1 MRHRRAD
8 VEEAGVGNRINKMTE
23 GTLNHLQ
30 KKILFTLGFLALY
43 RIGVHIPIP
52 GVDTAA
58 LADFF
63 KGQGGNLFGMFN
75 VFSGGALQRFSVCAL
90 GIMPYISS
98 SIIAQLLTV
107 VVPHLEQLSK
117 EGEAGRKKVNQY
129 TRYGAIVLAL
139 VQGVMIANT
148 LESSSFQGRGLVLEP
163 GAGWVALTVLSLTA
177 GTAFIMWLGEQITE
191 RGVGNGMSLIIF
203 AGIVATI
210 PNVVTNTYT
219 QYNNAEM
226 DLARILLI
234 LGVCL
239 VVTAGVVFIEQGARQ
254 VPIQYA
260 KRQVGRKVYGGQNS
274 HLPIRVNSAGVI
286 PPIFASS
293 LLQFPVTLQR
303 FAKEGVLAQWI
314 GVLFAPGGW
323 FYNFIYVVMI
333 IFFAFFYTSITF
345 KADDIAEN
353 LKKYGGFIPGIRPG
367 ARTSEFLHRVTN
379 RLTLVGGIYLATL
392 CVLPSVLT
400 SKFNVQFYFGGT
412 SLLIVV
418 GVALE
423 TFRQIDAHRQSLRY
437 DSFLKGTTVRSR
449 RGSGGI

>member
-1 MRHRRAD
+1 M
-8 VEEAGVGNRINKMTE
+8 GQRIAKLPE

-30 KKILFTLGFLALY
+30 KKILYTLGFLALY

-75 VFSGGALQRFSVCAL
+75 MFSGGALQRFSVCAL
-90 GIMPYISS
+90 GIMPYISA
-98 SIIAQLLTV
+98 SIISQLLTV

-117 EGEAGRKKVNQY
+117 EGDAGRKKITQY
-129 TRYGAIVLAL
+129 TRYGAVLLAL
-139 VQGVMIANT
+139 VQGFMIANT
-148 LESSSFQGRGLVLEP
+148 LEGSNFTGRPLVIDPGLTWKFV
-163 GAGWVALTVLSLTA
+163 TILSLTS

-203 AGIVATI
+203 AGIVASL
-210 PNVVTNTYT
+210 PNVITNTYS
-219 QYNNAEM
+219 QYNNQEM

-234 LGVCL
+234 IGVCL
-239 VVTAGVVFIEQGARQ
+239 CVTAGVVFIEQGARQ
-254 VPIQYA
+254 VPVQYA
-260 KRQVGRKVYGGQNS
+260 KRQVGRKVYGGQTS

-293 LLQFPVTLQR
+293 LLQFPVTIQG
-303 FAKEGVLAQWI
+303 FWPDTPIGSVLSL
-314 GVLFAPGGW
+314 LFHPGGW
-323 FYNFIYVVMI
+323 FYNLTYISMI

-353 LKKYGGFIPGIRPG
+353 LKKNSGFIPGIRPG
-367 ARTSEFLHRVTN
+367 ARTAEFLDKVVS
-379 RLTLVGGIYLATL
+379 RLTLSGGLYLAAL

-400 SKFNVQFYFGGT
+400 GQFNVQFYFGGT

-437 DSFLKGTTVRSR
+437 DSFLKTGSAIRPRS
-449 RGSGGI
+449 GSRI

>member
-1 MRHRRAD
+1 LER
-8 VEEAGVGNRINKMTE
+8 AGVGQRIAKLPE

-43 RIGVHIPIP
+43 RIGVHVPIP

-58 LADFF
+58 LSDFF
-63 KGQGGNLFGMFN
+63 KGQGANLFGMFN
-75 VFSGGALQRFSVCAL
+75 MFSGGALERFSVCAL
-90 GIMPYISS
+90 GVMPYISA
-98 SIIAQLLTV
+98 SIISQLLTV

-117 EGEAGRKKVNQY
+117 EGEAGRKKIGQY
-129 TRYGAIVLAL
+129 TRYGAVALAL
-139 VQGVMIANT
+139 VQGFMIANT
-148 LESSSFQGRGLVLEP
+148 LEGSSFGGRTLVVDP
-163 GAGWVALTVLSLTA
+163 GMTWKAITVLSLTA
-177 GTAFIMWLGEQITE
+177 GTAFVMWLGEQITE

-210 PNVVTNTYT
+210 PQVIGNTYT
-219 QYNNAEM
+219 QYSNQEM

-234 LGVCL
+234 IGVCL
-239 VVTAGVVFIEQGARQ
+239 AVTAGVIFIEQGARQ
-254 VPIQYA
+254 VPVQYA

-293 LLQFPVTLQR
+293 LLQFPVTMQ
-303 FAKEGVLAQWI
+303 A
-314 GVLFAPGGW
+314 LFAESEVGTWLNLLFNPGGW
-323 FYNFIYVVMI
+323 FYNLTYIAMI
-333 IFFAFFYTSITF
+333 IFFAYFYTSITF
-345 KADDIAEN
+345 KPDDIAEN

-367 ARTSEFLHRVTN
+367 ARTAEFLQKVVS
-379 RLTLVGGIYLATL
+379 RLTLTGALYLAAL

-400 SKFNVQFYFGGT
+400 GRFNVQFYFGGT

-437 DSFLKGTTVRSR
+437 DSFLKGTAIRPR
-449 RGSGGI
+449 RGSGA